1 MKDAVVVRPMTLEDA
16 DAAQAMA
23 SQAIADTVD
32 DPKEQEKIIG
42 PSPEEQ
48 TRRAARYYH
57 LLETDPQG
65 LWVAEGG
72 GRVVGVSIA
81 LKRDG
86 LWALSLLAV
95 DREYRAFGTG
105 RELLARAFA
114 YGDDCRAWMTVSST
128 HPAAMRSYARLGMQL
143 RPTLWARG
151 APRVDGSPED
161 FGVRAGTVDDLD
173 LAATV
178 DLAVR
183 GAAHGPDVGLMMHH
197 GANLLIVD
205 RPGARGYALES
216 NGTPALLAATDNET
230 AADLLRA
237 CLARATENR
246 AEADVP
252 WISAD
257 QNWAVPVVLDAGLA
271 LVPAGCVCVKGETGP
286 LAPYLPNG
294 AFL

>member
-1 MKDAVVVRPMTLEDA
+1 MKDPVGLRPMTLEDA

-23 SQAIADTVD
+23 SQAIADTVE
-32 DPKEQEKIIG
+32 DPKEREKILG
-42 PSPEEQ
+42 ASPEEQ
-48 TRRAARYYH
+48 ARRAARYRH
-57 LLETDPQG
+57 LLETDPRG
-65 LWVAEGG
+65 LWVADDG

-151 APRVDGSPED
+151 VPRVDGTLD
-161 FGVRAGTVDDLD
+161 TFGVRAGTADDLD

-183 GAAHGPDVGLMMHH
+183 GAAHGPDIELMMQN
-197 GANLLIVD
+197 GANLLVVD
-205 RPGARGYALES
+205 RPAARGYALES
-216 NGTPALLAATDNET
+216 GGTPALLAATDDGT

-237 CLARATENR
+237 CLLRAAGNG
-246 AEADVP
+246 ADVP

-257 QNWAVPVVLDAGLA
+257 QNWAIPVALDAGLA
-271 LVPAGCVCVKGETGP
+271 LVTSGCVCVRGETGP
-286 LAPYLPNG
+286 LTPYLPNG